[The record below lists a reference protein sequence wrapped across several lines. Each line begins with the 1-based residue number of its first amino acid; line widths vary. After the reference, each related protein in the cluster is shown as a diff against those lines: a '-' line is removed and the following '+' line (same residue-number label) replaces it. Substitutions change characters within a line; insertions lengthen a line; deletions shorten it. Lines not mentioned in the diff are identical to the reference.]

1 MKYNT
6 VSSNNQS
13 TKKLYQKFRYGLI
26 KRHFY
31 YLTSSVR
38 VLPNFFVIGAGR
50 TGTTSLYHYLNQHP
64 CITKSAY
71 DELGYFDDNFHLGL
85 NWYRSLF
92 PSVLTKIFVKRK
104 TKAFLTYD
112 VTPSYVRK
120 PWVAKRIHDM
130 FPSTK
135 LIVVLRNPADKSY
148 SQYHQSVTLKEK
160 RTFEH
165 VIKEEMDNILKWKTE
180 LKDDN
185 YFATVVENSI
195 LGRGLYAEQL
205 PAWFDLFSKNQIMI
219 IQSEKLSSDTK
230 NVMNDIFQFLG
241 LPIFDIPNTK
251 KVNVLQYSKMNPET
265 RELLINFF
273 KPYNEKLFGMLGRRF
288 NWNE

>member
-1 MKYNT
+1 MMYP
-6 VSSNNQS
+6 QS
-13 TKKLYQKFRYGLI
+13 PKTSYKRFYRLFF
-26 KRHFY
+26 KRHFFGI
-31 YLTSSVR
+31 TSPFR

-50 TGTTSLYHYLNQHP
+50 TGTTSLFHYLFQHP
-64 CITKSAY
+64 SITKSAY
-71 DELGYFDDNFHLGL
+71 DELGFFDVNYHLGL

-92 PSVLTKIFVKRK
+92 PSVLTKIFVKLK

-120 PWVAKRIHDM
+120 HWVAKRIHDM

-135 LIVVLRNPADKSY
+135 LIVVLRNPVDKSY
-148 SQYHQSVTLKEK
+148 SQYHLNVTLGEK

-165 VIKEEMDNILKWKTE
+165 VIKEDMDNILKWKTE

-230 NVMNDIFQFLG
+230 NVMNDVFQFLG

-251 KVNVLQYSKMNPET
+251 RVNVSQYSKMNPET

-273 KPYNEKLFGMLGRRF
+273 KPYNEKLFGLLGKKF
-288 NWNE
+288 NWNDE

>member
-1 MKYNT
+1 MMYP
-6 VSSNNQS
+6 QS
-13 TKKLYQKFRYGLI
+13 PKTSYKRFYRLFFQ
-26 KRHFY
+26 RHFFGI
-31 YLTSSVR
+31 TSPFR

-50 TGTTSLYHYLNQHP
+50 TGTTSLFHYLFQHP
-64 CITKSAY
+64 SITKSAY
-71 DELGYFDDNFHLGL
+71 DELGFFDVNYHLGL

-92 PSVLTKIFVKRK
+92 PSVLTKIFVKLK

-112 VTPSYVRK
+112 VTPSYVRR

-135 LIVVLRNPADKSY
+135 LIVVLRNPVDKSY
-148 SQYHQSVTLKEK
+148 SQYYNSAKRGEN
-160 RTFEH
+160 RTFEQ
-165 VIKEEMDNILKWKTE
+165 VVKEDMDNILKWKTK

-185 YFATVVENSI
+185 YFATAVENSI
-195 LGRGLYAEQL
+195 LARGFYAEQL
-205 PAWFDLFSKNQIMI
+205 PVWFDLFSKNQIMI

-230 NVMNDIFQFLG
+230 NVMNDVFQFLG

-251 KVNVLQYSKMNPET
+251 KVNVSQYSKMNPET

-273 KPYNEKLFGMLGRRF
+273 KPYNEKLFGLLGKKF
-288 NWNE
+288 NWNDE

>member
-1 MKYNT
+1 MYTRSPKTSYNRFYH
-6 VSSNNQS
+6 
-13 TKKLYQKFRYGLI
+13 LFF
-26 KRHFY
+26 KRHFFGI
-31 YLTSSVR
+31 TSPFR

-50 TGTTSLYHYLNQHP
+50 TGTTSLFHYLFQHP
-64 CITKSAY
+64 SITKSAY
-71 DELGYFDDNFHLGL
+71 DELGFFDVNYHLGL

-92 PSVLTKIFVKRK
+92 PSVVTKIFVKLK

-112 VTPSYVRK
+112 VTPSYVRR

-135 LIVVLRNPADKSY
+135 LIVVLRNPVDKSY
-148 SQYHQSVTLKEK
+148 SQYYNSAKRGEN
-160 RTFEH
+160 RTFEQ
-165 VIKEEMDNILKWKTE
+165 VVKEDMDNILKWKTK

-185 YFATVVENSI
+185 YFATAVENSI
-195 LGRGLYAEQL
+195 LARGFYAEQL
-205 PAWFDLFSKNQIMI
+205 PVWFDLFSKNQIMI

-230 NVMNDIFQFLG
+230 NVMNDVFQFLG

-251 KVNVLQYSKMNPET
+251 KVNVSQYSKMNPET

-273 KPYNEKLFGMLGRRF
+273 KPYNEKLFGLLGKKF
-288 NWNE
+288 NWNDE

>member
-1 MKYNT
+1 MMYP
-6 VSSNNQS
+6 QS
-13 TKKLYQKFRYGLI
+13 PKTSYKRFYRLFF
-26 KRHFY
+26 KRHFFGI
-31 YLTSSVR
+31 TSPFP
-38 VLPNFFVIGAGR
+38 VLPNFFVIRAGR
-50 TGTTSLYHYLNQHP
+50 TGTTSLFHYLFQHP
-64 CITKSAY
+64 SITKSAD
-71 DELGYFDDNFHLGL
+71 DELGFFDVNYHLGL

-120 PWVAKRIHDM
+120 PWVARRIHDM

-135 LIVVLRNPADKSY
+135 LIVVLRNPVDKSY
-148 SQYHQSVTLKEK
+148 SQYHESVTLGEK

-165 VIKEEMDNILKWKTE
+165 VIKEDMDNILKWKTE

-230 NVMNDIFQFLG
+230 NVMNDVFQFLG

-273 KPYNEKLFGMLGRRF
+273 KPYNEKLFGLLGKKF
-288 NWNE
+288 NWNDE

>member
-1 MKYNT
+1 M
-6 VSSNNQS
+6 
-13 TKKLYQKFRYGLI
+13 
-26 KRHFY
+26 
-31 YLTSSVR
+31 
-38 VLPNFFVIGAGR
+38 
-50 TGTTSLYHYLNQHP
+50 
-64 CITKSAY
+64 
-71 DELGYFDDNFHLGL
+71 
-85 NWYRSLF
+85 F
-92 PSVLTKIFVKRK
+92 PSVLTKIFVKLK

-120 PWVAKRIHDM
+120 PWVARRIHDM

-135 LIVVLRNPADKSY
+135 LIVVLRNPVDKSY
-148 SQYHQSVTLKEK
+148 SQYHQSVTLEEK

-219 IQSEKLSSDTK
+219 IQSEKLSSDPK

-251 KVNVLQYSKMNPET
+251 KANVLQYSKMNPET

-273 KPYNEKLFGMLGRRF
+273 KPYNEKLFGLLGKKF
-288 NWNE
+288 NWNDE